1 MSGDRFVPVTNL
13 ARLRQLLCTYFDD
26 SELRDLCFDLGVDYE
41 SLPGE
46 GKGDKA
52 RELIAYLG
60 RRGCISRL
68 IKKCASQRPHVYW
81 GATKKKRHGTA
92 VPPRSIYYHILPQ
105 SQ

>member
-1 MSGDRFVPVTNL
+1 MSGDRFIPETNL
-13 ARLRQLLCTYFDD
+13 ARLRQGLRTCFND

-60 RRGCISRL
+60 RRSCIPRL
-68 IKKCASQRPHVYW
+68 IEKCDLERPQVYW
-81 GATKKKRHGTA
+81 GVMKKKEWHSTA
-92 VPPRSIYYHILPQ
+92 VLPRSI
-105 SQ
+105 